1 MPYMSGGKRDYK
13 REYEKY
19 QGRPEQIKNRST
31 RNKARAL
38 LAKAKGEAAVEGR
51 DVDHKKP
58 ISKGGGN
65 SLSNLFAKDKS
76 KNRSFKR
83 KANGKMA

>member
-1 MPYMSGGKRDYK
+1 MTNGKRDYK
-13 REYEKY
+13 KDYEKY

-31 RNKARAL
+31 RNKARAM
-38 LAKAKGEAAVEGR
+38 LAKAKGAAAVEGK
-51 DVDHKKP
+51 DVSHAKAL
-58 ISKGGGN
+58 SKGGKN
-65 SLSNLFAKDKS
+65 TLSNLFAQDKS